1 MRASLSRRQFLTIS
15 AGSGLAGLV
24 EGRSPVLAQGLTPLN
39 AGMSFT
45 NLDAA
50 SAWVAKDKG
59 LFERY
64 GLNVTII
71 NIQGGA
77 KTVAAMAGGDVPV
90 AFIAAADI
98 INARSKG
105 LPLQM
110 VAGLINKFPYD
121 FVVAK
126 NITSPAQLRGG
137 KGAISGFGGSSDFA
151 TRYALATLGVDP
163 SGVTLLQTGDETSRL
178 AALQTGQIQ
187 FTVLTAGLD
196 LVAFDMGYKPFLR
209 LYTLDQPYQHTG
221 IAINIAWAKSHPSV
235 VDAFMK
241 AIVSASAYIKNPL
254 NIAAALALIHTHLPI
269 DESHLRVAFQL
280 YRDRFYAVYPM
291 VTGPGIE
298 FILRARKMDQPAT
311 DFYDNIYVQALQ
323 SVNFAEAAGKAP

>member
-1 MRASLSRRQFLTIS
+1 MIYSRVLRRGIAHARVAEQAAIPDDLGGVG
-15 AGSGLAGLV
+15 AGGIG
-24 EGRSPVLAQGLTPLN
+24 
-39 AGMSFT
+39 
-45 NLDAA
+45 
-50 SAWVAKDKG
+50 
-59 LFERY
+59 
-64 GLNVTII
+64 
-71 NIQGGA
+71 GGA
-77 KTVAAMAGGDVPV
+77 RVRPGAGAHPAQRRHVVHQPGCGVGLGREGQRLVRALRAQRLDHQHPGWRQ
-90 AFIAAADI
+90 D
-98 INARSKG
+98 RRRHGRG

-110 VAGLINKFPYD
+110 VGGLINKFPYD

-126 NITSPAQLRGG
+126 NITSPAQLRDG

-151 TRYALATLGVDP
+151 TRYALTALGVDP

-221 IAINIAWAKSHPSV
+221 IAINTAWAKSHPGI

-311 DFYDNIYVQALQ
+311 DFYDNSYVQALQ